1 MALIR
6 SMRTCV
12 GCAGST
18 YDRFILGLFSLFA
31 MLLSRFLR
39 SSNILKDIQSV
50 SSIFSLWPVAKAV
63 AVNECPV

>member
-18 YDRFILGLFSLFA
+18 YDRFILGLFSLFV

-39 SSNILKDIQSV
+39 SSNIQGHPERLLD
-50 SSIFSLWPVAKAV
+50 LLALAGR
-63 AVNECPV
+63 